1 MAVDRRA
8 VNDILK
14 ALSDPT
20 RREILRLLRSG
31 DLPAGEIA
39 SRFDASWPTISH
51 HLGVLKDADLV
62 LVERKGQSLIYS
74 LNATVLQEAL
84 AEVMG
89 WFGRKGSHED

>member
-1 MAVDRRA
+1 MAVNE
-8 VNDILK
+8 VFK

-20 RREILRLLRSG
+20 RREILRLLRTD

-51 HLGVLKDADLV
+51 HLGVLKDANLV
-62 LVERKGQSLIYS
+62 LVERQAQSLIYS

-84 AEVMG
+84 AELMG
-89 WFGRKGSHED
+89 WFGKKQDHAD